1 MLHNTYI
8 EKTCLSIYPKII
20 NNNTINL
27 IEFNKLDPFIQ
38 KNLLYKFLTNYY
50 QNKNNIIT
58 EKHIENI
65 LSTIN
70 NTKPNIITNLPHNHL
85 ARKSYDYLSIEPNQ
99 NNEPKNYKTT
109 LKDINIIDNIIIKKI
124 DTTKENS
131 NDICKLN
138 SKTINLPLSIRN
150 RRPGDYIEQ
159 KGLNGKKKV
168 KEIFI
173 ENKVPKNIRDKYPLL
188 VDANDQIIWI
198 PNLKKSKFDSQNN
211 DFCDIILKY
220 CEKEENDEQ

>member
-1 MLHNTYI
+1 MLEYHNYI
-8 EKTCLSIYPKII
+8 ERVLNDII
-20 NNNTINL
+20 PTLYKNHTLDITI
-27 IEFNKLDPFIQ
+27 FNKLDPFIQ

-124 DTTKENS
+124 DTTKENG

-138 SKTINLPLSIRN
+138 STK
-150 RRPGDYIEQ
+150 
-159 KGLNGKKKV
+159 
-168 KEIFI
+168 
-173 ENKVPKNIRDKYPLL
+173 
-188 VDANDQIIWI
+188 
-198 PNLKKSKFDSQNN
+198 
-211 DFCDIILKY
+211 
-220 CEKEENDEQ
+220 